1 MEAEA
6 DRTQFKEERTM
17 RIMNNVGSL
26 NAWRNLSMTDHN
38 LSKSLERLSSG
49 YRINRSADDAAG
61 LAISE
66 KMRSQIKGMNQAARN
81 AQDGVSLV
89 QTAEGALNEVHTI
102 LQRMRELGVQAA
114 NGTLTGADRNTVQ
127 NEMDELSAEITRISN
142 TTQFNSKDL
151 INGAMQ
157 ATAASGGGT
166 GEIIFQI
173 GPNQNQTMTF
183 SVAAMDSYTLG
194 IGRDFR
200 EMEDNSNIVNTIV
213 SASMAGLGAVNSA
226 EDYTLQL
233 TWDATN
239 SYYTGSLVDAAGTV
253 VATAENINAGET
265 VNLLDA
271 ATQTN
276 TLLTLVMDN
285 AILDAQTGLT
295 ASLQFHSAN
304 STQFANGAKTEEAVS
319 IAGLDLTTEAN
330 ASAAITKID
339 TAVNTV
345 SAQRAQLGAMQ
356 NRLEHTINN
365 LRVVS
370 ENLVASESRI
380 RDVDMAMEMSQFTKN
395 QILMQAGTAMLA
407 QANAKNQAVLQLLQ

>member
-1 MEAEA
+1 
-6 DRTQFKEERTM
+6 M

-26 NAWRNLSMTDHN
+26 NAWRNLSMTDQN

-226 EDYTLQL
+226 EDYNLQL
-233 TWDATN
+233 TWDAGN
-239 SYYTGSLVDAAGTV
+239 SSYTASLVDTSGAV
-253 VATAENINAGET
+253 VATASGINAGET
-265 VNLLDA
+265 VNLVNGAD
-271 ATQTN
+271 
-276 TLLTLVMDN
+276 TLLTVVMDN

-295 ASLQFHSAN
+295 ASLQFHSAAA
-304 STQFANGAKTEEAVS
+304 TQFANGAKTEEAVA
-319 IAGLDLTTEAN
+319 IAGLDLTTETT

>member
-1 MEAEA
+1 
-6 DRTQFKEERTM
+6 M

-26 NAWRNLSMTDHN
+26 NAWRNLSMTDQN

-226 EDYTLQL
+226 EDYNLQL
-233 TWDATN
+233 TWDAVN
-239 SYYTGSLVDAAGTV
+239 SSYTASLVDTSGAV
-253 VATAENINAGET
+253 VATASGINAGET
-265 VNLLDA
+265 VNLVNGAD
-271 ATQTN
+271 
-276 TLLTLVMDN
+276 TLLTVVMDN

-295 ASLQFHSAN
+295 ASLQFHSSAA
-304 STQFANGAKTEEAVS
+304 TQFANGAKTEEAVA

>member
-1 MEAEA
+1 
-6 DRTQFKEERTM
+6 M

-26 NAWRNLSMTDHN
+26 NAWRNLSMTDQS

-102 LQRMRELGVQAA
+102 LQRMRELAVQAA

-127 NEMDELSAEITRISN
+127 NEMDELSAEITRITN

-194 IGRDFR
+194 IARDFR
-200 EMEDNSNIVNTIV
+200 EMEDNSNIINTIS
-213 SASMAGLGAVNSA
+213 SASMTLLGAVNSV

-233 TWDATN
+233 AWDATASN
-239 SYYTGSLVDAAGTV
+239 YTANLVDSSGAL
-253 VATAENINAGET
+253 VASATGVDAGET
-265 VNLLDA
+265 VNLSDG
-271 ATQTN
+271 TN
-276 TLLTLVMDN
+276 TWLTVVMDN

-295 ASLQFHSAN
+295 AQLQFHAAT
-304 STQFANGAKTEEAVS
+304 STQFANGAKTAQAVS
-319 IAGLDLTTEAN
+319 IAGLDITTEAN

-380 RDVDMAMEMSQFTKN
+380 RDVDMAMEMAQFTKN

>member
-1 MEAEA
+1 
-6 DRTQFKEERTM
+6 M

-26 NAWRNLSMTDHN
+26 NAWRNLSMTDQN

-226 EDYTLQL
+226 EDYNLQL
-233 TWDATN
+233 TWDAGSS
-239 SYYTGSLVDAAGTV
+239 SYTASLVDTSGAV
-253 VATAENINAGET
+253 VATASGINAGET
-265 VNLLDA
+265 VNLVNGAD
-271 ATQTN
+271 
-276 TLLTLVMDN
+276 TLLTVVMDN

-295 ASLQFHSAN
+295 ASLQFHSSAA
-304 STQFANGAKTEEAVS
+304 TQFANGAKTEEAVA